1 MQHPAL
7 RLLAASML
15 VVALLAAPSATASP
29 RTTYQS
35 HLEATPQ
42 AACELGQRVVD
53 TGDHTGLPFVI
64 VHKRSGLALVY
75 HASGSLAGAS
85 SVLLGLTIGD
95 QAAAGVGERTRDGT
109 LRRSD
114 LTTPAGR
121 FESEPGRNL
130 DGEAIVWIDY
140 ASALAIHRLRHGPN
154 RAHRALRL
162 SSVGGG
168 DKRASAGCV
177 VVPEAFYDRVIGP
190 VLGQGRGI
198 VYVMPESSSWRDLWP
213 HLADRSP

>member
-1 MQHPAL
+1 MTHQKD
-7 RLLAASML
+7 S
-15 VVALLAAPSATASP
+15 
-29 RTTYQS
+29 
-35 HLEATPQ
+35 EATPQ
-42 AACELGQRVVD
+42 AAYELGQRVVD
-53 TGDHTGLPFVI
+53 TGDHAGLPFVI

-75 HASGSLAGAS
+75 HANGRLAGAS

-121 FESEPGRNL
+121 FESEPGHNL
-130 DGEAIVWIDY
+130 GGEPIVWIDY
-140 ASALAIHRLRHGPN
+140 ASALAIHRLRHGAT
-154 RAHRALRL
+154 RTQRALRL
-162 SSVGGG
+162 ASVHSG

-190 VLGQGRGI
+190 ILGRGRSI
-198 VYVMPESSSWRDLWP
+198 VYVMPEDSSWRDLWP
-213 HLADRSP
+213 SLAGLTP